1 MKGPC
6 LHPPKRQLVER
17 ARTLQVAGVELQ
29 VEFGLGLGLQCGVA
43 PEKLDLPLAVS
54 GPGAWNR
61 GEQRFGSTVCLETER
76 FDPAPLLPC
85 NTELPPCVQGLSGG
99 SVSPE
104 IPPPTPVT
112 ASLMSPSWCRAEG
125 RVLRSALPPKLC
137 GPQVTPLT
145 PWPLQGF
152 RQRGLVDAQTYLVPK
167 FTWGGRPALPSRHG
181 SSHSFLTGTQVTC
194 RCGLPLDD
202 ASASVLRPTV
212 NSVPP
217 FCTNSEPPE
226 SKDTPIPLS
235 FPSFLLSFPSPLD

>member
-1 MKGPC
+1 M
-6 LHPPKRQLVER
+6 
-17 ARTLQVAGVELQ
+17 
-29 VEFGLGLGLQCGVA
+29 
-43 PEKLDLPLAVS
+43 
-54 GPGAWNR
+54 
-61 GEQRFGSTVCLETER
+61 
-76 FDPAPLLPC
+76 
-85 NTELPPCVQGLSGG
+85 
-99 SVSPE
+99 
-104 IPPPTPVT
+104 
-112 ASLMSPSWCRAEG
+112 
-125 RVLRSALPPKLC
+125 VLRSALPPKLC

-181 SSHSFLTGTQVTC
+181 SSHSFLTGTQVIC

-226 SKDTPIPLS
+226 SKDTPHPSILPLL
-235 FPSFLLSFPSPLD
+235 PAFLSLGVVLVTSSCSMSWTFLTHALSLNLKLCLTDLLVNTYMFLYLFGVSLAVASIKLYFNCMYTCLSSLFFSH